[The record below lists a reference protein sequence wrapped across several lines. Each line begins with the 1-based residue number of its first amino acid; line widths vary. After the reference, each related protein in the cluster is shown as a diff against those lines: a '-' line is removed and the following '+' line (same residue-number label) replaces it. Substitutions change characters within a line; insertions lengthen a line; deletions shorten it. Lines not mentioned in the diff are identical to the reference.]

1 MLYFSRSPLLIYLF
15 LLFKVENRIPLLGHT
30 SIRVSPFSPKYDTR
44 SGPSGGVLQN
54 VSLLMQVVENIGRT
68 VEDEVAMDTLLKPRL
83 ALVFSILA
91 HVFFLAFASSQDL
104 QILNAEKR
112 VRFQSLISHD
122 NLHFLIVRF
131 EFLFRWRQFSSL
143 HFSPLVDRTSVEIP
157 IRR

>member
-1 MLYFSRSPLLIYLF
+1 M
-15 LLFKVENRIPLLGHT
+15 E
-30 SIRVSPFSPKYDTR
+30 
-44 SGPSGGVLQN
+44 
-54 VSLLMQVVENIGRT
+54 VVENIGRT

-91 HVFFLAFASSQDL
+91 HVFFLAFASSHDL

-112 VRFQSLISHD
+112 VRFQSLVFHN

-143 HFSPLVDRTSVEIP
+143 HFSPLVDPTSVEIQ
-157 IRR
+157 IQR